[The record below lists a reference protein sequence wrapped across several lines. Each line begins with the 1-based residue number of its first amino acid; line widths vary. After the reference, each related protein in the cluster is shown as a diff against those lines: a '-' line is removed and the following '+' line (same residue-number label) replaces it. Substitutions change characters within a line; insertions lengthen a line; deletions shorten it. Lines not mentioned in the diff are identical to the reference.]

1 MTRLHRDAP
10 PAEFAA
16 PPRFTTHGP
25 PAVTWRSDLIQ
36 VAIAAVVVLAIG
48 FFLVI
53 SLAILLRSWTVL
65 AAGLWLT
72 VFGSL
77 TPFLLLAHMII
88 RELSDRHMLN
98 RTRVWAESQM
108 LTGWLDTDE
117 DGQLEDDELA
127 AFLDYV
133 RHLHRG
139 GRTTAADASRLY
151 RIPGPTWQKY
161 RDALITLGYAYADS
175 KRGGIGFELR
185 PSVRL
190 RPWPELEA
198 DLTKRAGLLVR
209 AQDNPGMLITQPQQ
223 NKLPRRPAP
232 VSSLAGDL
240 YDASNTDGD

>member
-1 MTRLHRDAP
+1 MKLHRDAP
-10 PAEFAA
+10 AELAA

-36 VAIAAVVVLAIG
+36 VGIAAVVVLAIG

-72 VFGSL
+72 VLGSL
-77 TPFLLLAHMII
+77 VPFLILAYMII

-108 LTGWLDTDE
+108 LTGWLDMDE
-117 DGQLEDDELA
+117 DGTLEDDELK

-139 GRTTAADASRLY
+139 GRTTAAEASRLY

-185 PSVRL
+185 PSVRS

-198 DLTKRAGLLVR
+198 DLTDRAGLLVR
-209 AQDNPGMLITQPQQ
+209 AQDNPGVLITQPQAP
-223 NKLPRRPAP
+223 KLPRSRSP
-232 VSSLAGDL
+232 VITLPGAV
-240 YDASNTDGD
+240 YDESNTDGD

>member
-1 MTRLHRDAP
+1 MKLHRDAP
-10 PAEFAA
+10 AELAA

-36 VAIAAVVVLAIG
+36 VVIAAGAVLG
-48 FFLVI
+48 FGAFLVI
-53 SLAILLRSWTVL
+53 SLAVLLRSWTVL
-65 AAGLWLT
+65 GVGLWLT
-72 VFGSL
+72 GLGSL
-77 TPFLLLAHMII
+77 TPFLILAYMII

-108 LTGWLDTDE
+108 LTGWLDTDM

-139 GRTTAADASRLY
+139 GRTTAAEASRVY

-185 PSVRL
+185 PSVRV

-198 DLTKRAGLLVR
+198 DLTKRAGLFVR
-209 AQDNPGMLITQPQQ
+209 AQDNPGLLITQPQAP
-223 NKLPRRPAP
+223 KLPRSRPP
-232 VSSLAGDL
+232 VTTLPGDL
-240 YDASNTDGD
+240 YDEGTVDGD